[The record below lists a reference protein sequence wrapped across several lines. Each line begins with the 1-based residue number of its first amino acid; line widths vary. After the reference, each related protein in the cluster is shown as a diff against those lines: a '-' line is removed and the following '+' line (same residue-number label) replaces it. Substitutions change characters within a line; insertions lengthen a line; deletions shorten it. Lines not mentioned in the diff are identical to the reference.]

1 MDVRKVHGALWREL
15 EEPMELFRRTPWYIK
30 HTFLLLFWVA
40 IIYLFMQ
47 SFDWNEYE
55 EDPLRRYLREA
66 RLEEVSDAPTTA
78 TPVSP

>member
-1 MDVRKVHGALWREL
+1 MDVREVHGALWREM

-30 HTFLLLFWVA
+30 HTFLILSWLA

-55 EDPLRRYLREA
+55 EDPLRRYLRAAEQEA
-66 RLEEVSDAPTTA
+66 VERTGSSAAP
-78 TPVSP
+78 